1 MTEPISAVDEVTH
14 REYKELGGMND
25 IDYPQNEQVFSWNR
39 DSPYI
44 RPETYK
50 CSNCN
55 HSFIGRER
63 CDGRKCEK
71 CGYPIKLYGYP
82 DLVQDPFFD
91 MDEIPYEFG
100 DNGYASVDGSDY
112 TQNEYRSAD
121 HNLPKIT
128 EESEDSEPVSEM
140 IPDHLSR
147 DTPPLDY
154 IAQTYQ
160 DSQHPSNYVEVRND
174 KKDVKEHMDAAGN
187 ALFGFV
193 ASRICLIL
201 IAFFIAHYRGELR
214 KNGEINLSL
223 VACVVIFP
231 DIYFAYAL
239 FEWLVRPKC

>member
-1 MTEPISAVDEVTH
+1 MTEPRSA
-14 REYKELGGMND
+14 EYKELGGLDD

-50 CSNCN
+50 CNNCN
-55 HSFIGRER
+55 HSFVGRER

-91 MDEIPYEFG
+91 MNEIPYDFG
-100 DNGYASVDGSDY
+100 ENGYYDNTGYDAN

-128 EESEDSEPVSEM
+128 EETEESVSEM

-147 DTPPLDY
+147 DAPPLDY
-154 IAQTYQ
+154 IAQTYH
-160 DSQHPSNYVEVRND
+160 DIPNVSKPSNYIEVKND
-174 KKDVKEHMDAAGN
+174 NKNMKEHMDASSGAI
-187 ALFGFV
+187 FGFV
-193 ASRICLIL
+193 SSRICLIL
-201 IAFFIAHYRGELR
+201 LAFCIANYRGELR

-223 VACVVIFP
+223 IVCVILFP
-231 DIYFAYAL
+231 DIYFTYAL